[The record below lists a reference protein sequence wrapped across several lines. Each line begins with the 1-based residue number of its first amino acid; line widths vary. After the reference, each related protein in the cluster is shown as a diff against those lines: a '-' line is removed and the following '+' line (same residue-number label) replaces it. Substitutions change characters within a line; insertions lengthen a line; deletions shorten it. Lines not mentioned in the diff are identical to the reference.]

1 MAGQGGSIRIGPI
14 QLDGF
19 TFYGRDHVAS
29 WGTSWLSW
37 AITFMD
43 PRHHRG
49 FVRRVGSIPSC
60 RGPSIWI
67 LAESSIAGDVGLAD
81 IDIPRRSKLIPFEH
95 RALSFYTSRGSCFL
109 AS

>member
-1 MAGQGGSIRIGPI
+1 MLLLGGRRGYRGPSLLWI
-14 QLDGF
+14 L
-19 TFYGRDHVAS
+19 V
-29 WGTSWLSW
+29 
-37 AITFMD
+37 I
-43 PRHHRG
+43 HRG

-67 LAESSIAGDVGLAD
+67 LAESSIAGDVGPAD

-95 RALSFYTSRGSCFL
+95 RALSFYTSRVSCFL